1 MNSYLTRKESIIL
14 SAIEIIDEFGIH
26 DLALREISSRQGI
39 SEAALYR
46 HFKSKEDIVLAVFD
60 YYSRY
65 DANIMNTVINS
76 QIKGKQGIIFFIK
89 SLVDTY
95 EAHSAMTALSLSFE
109 LLMKHDLVVQKVK
122 EIFNSRSRFL
132 TNHIME
138 AQNEG
143 LINKTISSEDLS
155 DTIIGIERTITLKW
169 RMDKFGFPLS
179 QRVLKA
185 VHSILELC

>member
-14 SAIEIIDEFGIH
+14 SAIQIIDEFGIH